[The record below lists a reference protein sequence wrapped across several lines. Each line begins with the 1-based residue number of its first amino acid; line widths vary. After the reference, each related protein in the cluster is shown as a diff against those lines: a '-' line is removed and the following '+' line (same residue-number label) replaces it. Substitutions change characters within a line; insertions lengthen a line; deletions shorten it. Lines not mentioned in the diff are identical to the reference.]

1 MKDDDDYV
9 PPASVITNASKFGPI
24 EITLNTPFRAGTR
37 VWWLVFVKYFSLT
50 GVAHR
55 IPVRAMIMATESYDP
70 TICGPEDDV
79 IEKTD
84 KEGNKV
90 VLLRDWSKP
99 AKHLRC
105 ECQKKNELC
114 KCGLGAKPSGYSLQL
129 TWDKTN
135 DINRYFNV

>member
-1 MKDDDDYV
+1 MLLN
-9 PPASVITNASKFGPI
+9 SVQSKSPL
-24 EITLNTPFRAGTR
+24 TLPSVQVLK
-37 VWWLVFVKYFSLT
+37 VWWLVYVEYFYLI

-84 KEGNKV
+84 NEGNKV

-129 TWDKTN
+129 TWDKNN
-135 DINRYFNV
+135 DINRYTNV